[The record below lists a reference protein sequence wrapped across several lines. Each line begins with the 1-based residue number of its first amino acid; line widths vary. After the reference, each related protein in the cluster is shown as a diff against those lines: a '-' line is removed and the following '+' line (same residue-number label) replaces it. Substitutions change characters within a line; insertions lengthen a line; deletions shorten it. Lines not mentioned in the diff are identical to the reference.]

1 MWEEEEEEED
11 LNHIESCLPVYLLS
25 LEIQA

>member
-11 LNHIESCLPVYLLS
+11 LNHIESRLSVYILS